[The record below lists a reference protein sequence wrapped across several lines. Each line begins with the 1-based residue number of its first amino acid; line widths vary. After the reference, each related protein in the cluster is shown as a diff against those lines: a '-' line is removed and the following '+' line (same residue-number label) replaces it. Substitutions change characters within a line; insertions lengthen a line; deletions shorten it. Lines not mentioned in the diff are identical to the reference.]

1 MKNYFFLSGIARGG
15 NTLLGSLL
23 NQNKNI
29 DLTANTIL
37 CDILLKLFEVK
48 NSEIYKNFQ
57 DEVSYKN
64 IYNNIFN
71 NYFSNWKANNIII
84 RGPWGTPGNLFLLKK
99 IIKNPKHI
107 ILYRPIEECLASFIK
122 IVKPKNKNLFI
133 EDMLNEKGPI
143 GHSLMS
149 IKNIIKNEKDYIIIH
164 YKDLI
169 KNTEKEIKKIYE
181 FINVPYKKL
190 KFTKL
195 NEFKSNNIS
204 YDDKIL
210 GVNLHKI
217 KTKQIKKENYKL
229 EDYLDKNTILQCKK
243 INIL

>member
-23 NQNKNI
+23 NQNKDI

-37 CDILLKLFEVK
+37 CDVLLKLFEIK
-48 NSEIYKNFQ
+48 NSEIYKNFP
-57 DEVSYKN
+57 DEQS
-64 IYNNIFN
+64 YNNIYKNVFTNYFN
-71 NYFSNWKANNIII
+71 NWEANNIII
-84 RGPWGTPGNLFLLKK
+84 RGPWGTPGNLFLLKQ

-107 ILYRPIEECLASFIK
+107 ILYRPVEECLASFIK
-122 IVKPKNKNLFI
+122 IVKPKNKDLFI
-133 EDMLNEKGPI
+133 TQMLNEKGPI

-149 IKNIIKNEKDYIIIH
+149 AKNIINKEKNCLII
-164 YKDLI
+164 YYNNLI

-217 KTKQIKKENYKL
+217 KTKEIKKENYKL
-229 EDYLDKNTILQCKK
+229 EDYLNKEIISQCQKM
-243 INIL
+243 NIL